1 MTKNFINTF
10 EDLNV
15 YQRAYKASLDIHKL
29 SLAFPKIEQY
39 ALADQIRR
47 SSKSICANIAE
58 GFSKQRQSSAE
69 FKRFLSIAMAS
80 SDEVKVWLNYAKDLE
95 YLDEKTFSVLKN
107 EYFEIS
113 KMLNG
118 LMKSWQSKTKF

>member
-1 MTKNFINTF
+1 MSENYVRSF
-10 EDLNV
+10 EDLV
-15 YQRAYKASLDIHKL
+15 VFQRAYRASLEIHKI
-29 SLAFPKIEQY
+29 SLKFPKTEQY

-69 FKRFLSIAMAS
+69 FKRFLTMAMAS
-80 SDEVKVWLNYAKDLE
+80 SDETKVWLKYCEDLE
-95 YLDEKTFSVLKN
+95 YMDFATAKKFQQ
-107 EYFEIS
+107 EYVEIS

-118 LMKSWQSKTKF
+118 LSKSWQSKAK